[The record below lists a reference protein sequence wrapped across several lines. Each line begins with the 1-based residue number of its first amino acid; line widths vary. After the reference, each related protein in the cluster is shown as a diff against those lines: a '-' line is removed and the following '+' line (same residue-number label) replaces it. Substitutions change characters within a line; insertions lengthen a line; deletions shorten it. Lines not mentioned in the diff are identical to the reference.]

1 MADWATLRNHGS
13 PKIFRSRGL
22 AGGDTSDETILEAVL
37 ASAAAPT
44 YFPPQEQRE
53 ETIIDGGLIANA
65 PKLLA
70 LCEGCGKLAW
80 RIEDTYALA
89 LGTASRR
96 EGAALTSLGRPSV
109 FSWMVRRKLFQATM
123 AAQEVL
129 ATAQCKALLGERYLR
144 IDREPAENQVPA
156 IRDFDRATT
165 QAKKTLQSLANES
178 WNEYQGEARV
188 RGFFSQV

>member
-1 MADWATLRNHGS
+1 
-13 PKIFRSRGL
+13 
-22 AGGDTSDETILEAVL
+22 
-37 ASAAAPT
+37 
-44 YFPPQEQRE
+44 
-53 ETIIDGGLIANA
+53 
-65 PKLLA
+65 
-70 LCEGCGKLAW
+70 
-80 RIEDTYALA
+80 
-89 LGTASRR
+89 
-96 EGAALTSLGRPSV
+96 
-109 FSWMVRRKLFQATM
+109 MVRRKLFQATM